1 MGFNIVGVGPG
12 DSELI
17 TVKAV
22 RLIKEADIIITPVKK
37 EGSKISTALNIARPY
52 IDNMEKVK
60 YYHFPMVKNF
70 LTCNITKEIFRG
82 HGESINS
89 LLDEGL
95 NIVFITL
102 GDPSVYSTFTHI
114 SPHFKEVNYVPGIA
128 SFLNGAALSKVPLCI
143 ADESLCIINMTDS
156 EENIRSAF
164 ELHKNIVIMKVCSN
178 QKLLK
183 QLLLSSARDFIFM
196 SNIGLDNEFES
207 RDISVLDKKMPYFT
221 IGIIK

>member
-22 RLIKEADIIITPVKK
+22 RLIKEADVVITPVKK
-37 EGSKISTALNIARPY
+37 EGSKDSTALSIARPY
-52 IDNMEKVK
+52 IEDMDKVQ

-70 LTCNITKEIFRG
+70 MNCDITKEIFRG
-82 HGESINS
+82 HGESINN
-89 LLDEGL
+89 LLDKGL
-95 NIVFITL
+95 DIVFITL

-164 ELHKNIVIMKVCSN
+164 KLHRNIVIMKVCSN
-178 QKLLK
+178 QTLLK
-183 QLLLSSARDFIFM
+183 ELLVESGRPFIFM
-196 SNIGLDNEFES
+196 SNIGLDNESES
-207 RDISVLDKKMPYFT
+207 KDISVLDKKMPYFT